1 MSENERRKI
10 RSLLDPTQAEA
21 LAKRLDLVDRL
32 RAVPPS
38 DRFGR
43 LAAEAADALEHS
55 WEVGRH
61 MLDEIGRLNR
71 LRPEPAGP
79 SSPARS
85 GVRKTEAADKET
97 AAREAPTAK
106 PKGRRSIKIEHLN
119 AENDG

>member
-10 RSLLDPTQAEA
+10 GTLLDPTQAEA

-55 WEVGRH
+55 WEVGRQ
-61 MLDEIGRLNR
+61 MLDEIDRLSR
-71 LRPEPAGP
+71 LEPELAPGP
-79 SSPARS
+79 SPPARA
-85 GVRKTEAADKET
+85 GDGKTARIRSPRSTSSSKAAFYVEASPSCD
-97 AAREAPTAK
+97 
-106 PKGRRSIKIEHLN
+106 S
-119 AENDG
+119 